1 MRLSK
6 RMHMVA
12 DMVRPGN
19 VLADIGCDHGYLSV
33 WLVREKT
40 VGRAIAM
47 DLREGP
53 LKKAQESIRFFHQTE
68 TIETRLSDG
77 MDALHPGEA
86 DRIVIAGMGGIL
98 MKDILKRGSD
108 CVAKAGQLVLQ
119 PQSDPELVRAEVFR
133 QGFTIT
139 DEQACFEDGKWYVSI
154 SAEPGTEETPYTD
167 AELRL
172 GRILPMRGD
181 KVYRDYLTE
190 ELGKA
195 ERMLEGLLSAETDN
209 AKEWIPAIRQRVS
222 ELHDALAAASDRQQ
236 KPAESGRQQEL
247 TKKKGN
253 E

>member
-1 MRLSK
+1 
-6 RMHMVA
+6 MHMVA

-47 DLREGP
+47 DLRKGP

-68 TIETRLSDG
+68 VIETRLSDG
-77 MDALHPGEA
+77 MDELHPGEA

-98 MKDILKRGSD
+98 MRDILRRGCE
-108 CVAKAGQLVLQ
+108 CVRKAGQLVLQ
-119 PQSDPELVRAEVFR
+119 PQSDPELVRAEVFA

-154 SAEPGTEETPYTD
+154 SAEPGTEEVPYTD
-167 AELRL
+167 AELRY
-172 GRILPMRGD
+172 GRILPGRGD
-181 KVYRDYLTE
+181 PVYRDYLKE

-195 ERMLEGLLSAETDN
+195 ERMLSGLLAAETDN
-209 AKEWIPAIRQRVS
+209 AKERIPAMKQRIG
-222 ELHDALAAASDRQQ
+222 ELKDALTCGT
-236 KPAESGRQQEL
+236 AESKGTNDVSFSVT

>member
-1 MRLSK
+1 
-6 RMHMVA
+6 MHMVA

-19 VLADIGCDHGYLSV
+19 SLADIGCDHGYLSI

-68 TIETRLSDG
+68 VIETRLSDG
-77 MDALHPGEA
+77 MDKLRPGEA

-98 MKDILKRGSD
+98 MKDILVRGRD

-119 PQSDPELVRAEVFR
+119 PQSDPELVRAEVHA
-133 QGFTIT
+133 QGFRIT
-139 DEQACFEDGKWYVSI
+139 DERACFEDGKWYVCI
-154 SAEPGTEETPYTD
+154 AAEPGTEETPYTG
-167 AELRL
+167 AELRY
-172 GRILPMRGD
+172 GRILPLRQD
-181 KVYRDYLTE
+181 PVYRDYLNE

-195 ERMLEGLLSAETDN
+195 ERMLAGLLEAETDN
-209 AKEWIPAIRQRVS
+209 AKERIPTIREKVA
-222 ELHDALAAASDRQQ
+222 ELKGALSFSVNND
-236 KPAESGRQQEL
+236 
-247 TKKKGN
+247 KKGN